1 MSNSNHEFPKPLEI
15 PNSSSKS
22 EQSLNFFR
30 NQIEQHHR
38 RFQASIPLIAS
49 ENLVSR
55 AAMDMF
61 TTDLHNRYAEGL
73 PGSRYYEGNEDYDP
87 IELHTEELA
96 KRLFNAPFADVRPIS
111 GTAANISALFSLA
124 SPGDKFM
131 APELAA
137 GAHISTQK
145 FGAAGLRGLTTIT
158 YPSIHETMSIDTDL
172 AVKAIH
178 TEKPRICYVG
188 QSVYLFPNDLKPIVE
203 AANEVGAN
211 TMYDGAHVLG
221 LIAGKQFQDPLGD
234 GMNLIT
240 ASTHKTFPGPQHGV
254 ILANKDVELPNGKS
268 LHKTIRNKV
277 FPGVHSN
284 HHLHKVAAF
293 GVSLAEALEFQE
305 DYAKNIISNAQNLA
319 ESLWNRGMKVFAS
332 DLGFTQS
339 HTVLVDVSERG
350 GGADVSKRC
359 EAQGLIMNKNMLPGD
374 TSAVNPSGIRLGTP
388 EMTRLGMGK
397 DAMDEVAELIHLAS
411 ISGHESEVRERSK
424 SLKNQYTEMKYC
436 WKTEENAYTL
446 PNWSEITNFN

>member
-1 MSNSNHEFPKPLEI
+1 MNGEFPPPKKIPDSNSNSRE
-15 PNSSSKS
+15 
-22 EQSLNFFR
+22 SLNFFR
-30 NQIEQHHR
+30 DQVEQHHS
-38 RFQASIPLIAS
+38 RFEASIPLIAS

-87 IELHTEELA
+87 IESHTEDLA
-96 KRLFNAPFADVRPIS
+96 KKLFNAPFADVRPIS
-111 GTAANISALFSLA
+111 GTAANISVLFSLA

-172 AVKAIH
+172 AVKAILE
-178 TEKPRICYVG
+178 EKPRICYVG

-203 AANEVGAN
+203 AAKEVGAN

-240 ASTHKTFPGPQHGV
+240 ASTHKTLPGPQHGV
-254 ILANKDVELPNGKS
+254 ILGNEDVTLPNGKS

-293 GVSLAEALEFQE
+293 GVSLAEAIEFQE
-305 DYAKNIISNAQNLA
+305 DYAKDIISNAKALA
-319 ESLWNRGMKVFAS
+319 EGLWNRGMKVFAAEQ
-332 DLGFTQS
+332 GFTES
-339 HTVLVDVSERG
+339 HTVLFDVSERG
-350 GGADVSKRC
+350 GGADVSKRA
-359 EAQGLIMNKNMLPGD
+359 ESQGLIMNKNMLPGD
-374 TSAVNPSGIRLGTP
+374 TSAVKPSGIRLGTP

-411 ISGHESEVRERSK
+411 LGGNETEVRERAK
-424 SLKNQYTEMKYC
+424 TLKEQYCKIHYC
-436 WKTEENAYTL
+436 WEYEGKAY
-446 PNWSEITNFN
+446 PKPKWSNI

>member
-1 MSNSNHEFPKPLEI
+1 MSNTENEFPAPRKMPDSTSNGRE
-15 PNSSSKS
+15 
-22 EQSLNFFR
+22 SLNFFR
-30 NQIEQHHR
+30 EQVEQHHS
-38 RFQASIPLIAS
+38 RFERSIPLIAS

-87 IELHTEELA
+87 IESHTEDLA
-96 KRLFNAPFADVRPIS
+96 KKLFNAPFADVRPVS
-111 GTAANISALFSLA
+111 GTSANISALFTLS
-124 SPGDKFM
+124 SPGDTIM

-137 GAHISTQK
+137 GAHISTQR

-158 YPSIHETMSIDTDL
+158 YPSIPETMSIDTDL
-172 AVKAIH
+172 AVKAILE
-178 TEKPRICYVG
+178 EKPRICYVG

-203 AANEVGAN
+203 AAKEVGAN

-234 GMNLIT
+234 GMDLIT

-254 ILANKDVELPNGKS
+254 ILANHDVTLPNGKS
-268 LHKTIRNKV
+268 LHKTIRSRV

-305 DYAKNIISNAQNLA
+305 DYAKDMISNAKALA
-319 ESLWNRGMKVFAS
+319 EGLWNRGMKVFAS
-332 DLGFTQS
+332 EQGFTES
-339 HTVLVDVSERG
+339 HTVLVDVTERG
-350 GGADVSKRC
+350 GGADVSKRA
-359 EAQGLIMNKNMLPGD
+359 ESQGLVMNKNMLPGD
-374 TSAVNPSGIRLGTP
+374 TSAVNPSGIRLGVP
-388 EMTRLGMGK
+388 EMTRLGMSK
-397 DAMDEVAELIHLAS
+397 DEMDEVAELIHLAS
-411 ISGHESEVRERSK
+411 LGGKESDVRKRARV
-424 SLKNQYTEMKYC
+424 LKEEFCEIKYC
-436 WKTEENAYTL
+436 WSSKDKAYSI
-446 PNWSEITNFN
+446 PKWSELL

>member
-1 MSNSNHEFPKPLEI
+1 MNGEFPPPKKLPDSNSNSRE
-15 PNSSSKS
+15 
-22 EQSLNFFR
+22 SLNFFR
-30 NQIEQHHR
+30 EQVEQHHS
-38 RFQASIPLIAS
+38 RFEASIPLIAS

-87 IELHTEELA
+87 IESHTEELA
-96 KRLFNAPFADVRPIS
+96 KKLFNAPFADVRPIS

-172 AVKAIH
+172 AVKAILE
-178 TEKPRICYVG
+178 EKPRICYVG

-203 AANEVGAN
+203 AAEEVGAN

-240 ASTHKTFPGPQHGV
+240 ASTHKTLPGPQHGV
-254 ILANKDVELPNGKS
+254 ILGNDDVTLPNGKS

-293 GVSLAEALEFQE
+293 GVSLAEAIEFQE
-305 DYAKNIISNAQNLA
+305 DYAKDIISNAKALA
-319 ESLWNRGMKVFAS
+319 EGLWNRGMKVFAA
-332 DLGFTQS
+332 DQGFTES

-350 GGADVSKRC
+350 GGADVSKRA
-359 EAQGLIMNKNMLPGD
+359 ESQGLIMNKNMLPGD
-374 TSAVNPSGIRLGTP
+374 TSAVKPSGIRLGTP

-397 DAMDEVAELIHLAS
+397 DAMDEVADLIHLAS
-411 ISGHESEVRERSK
+411 LGGNESEVRERAK
-424 SLKNQYTEMKYC
+424 TLKEQYCKIHYC
-436 WKTEENAYTL
+436 WEYEGKAY
-446 PNWSEITNFN
+446 PKPKWSNL

>member
-1 MSNSNHEFPKPLEI
+1 MNGEFPPPKKIPDSNSNSRE
-15 PNSSSKS
+15 
-22 EQSLNFFR
+22 SLKFFR
-30 NQIEQHHR
+30 EQVEQHHS
-38 RFQASIPLIAS
+38 RFEASIPLIAS

-87 IELHTEELA
+87 IESHTEDLA
-96 KRLFNAPFADVRPIS
+96 KKLFNAPFADVRPIS

-172 AVKAIH
+172 AVKAILE
-178 TEKPRICYVG
+178 EKPRICYVG

-203 AANEVGAN
+203 AAKEVGAN

-254 ILANKDVELPNGKS
+254 IIGNEDVTLPNGKS

-305 DYAKNIISNAQNLA
+305 DYAKDIISNAKALA
-319 ESLWNRGMKVFAS
+319 EGLWNRGMKVFAAEQ
-332 DLGFTQS
+332 GFTES
-339 HTVLVDVSERG
+339 HTVLIDVSERG
-350 GGADVSKRC
+350 GGADVSKRA

-374 TSAVNPSGIRLGTP
+374 TSAVKPSGIRLGTP

-397 DAMDEVAELIHLAS
+397 DAMDEVADLIHLAS
-411 ISGHESEVRERSK
+411 LGGNENEVRERSK
-424 SLKNQYTEMKYC
+424 TLKEQYCKIHYC
-436 WKTEENAYTL
+436 WDYDEKAYSK
-446 PNWSEITNFN
+446 PKWSNL

>member
-1 MSNSNHEFPKPLEI
+1 MNGEFPPPKKLPNSNSNSRE
-15 PNSSSKS
+15 
-22 EQSLNFFR
+22 SLNFFR
-30 NQIEQHHR
+30 EQVEQHHS
-38 RFQASIPLIAS
+38 RFEASIPLIAS

-87 IELHTEELA
+87 IESHTEELA
-96 KRLFNAPFADVRPIS
+96 KKLFNAPFADVRPIS

-172 AVKAIH
+172 AVKAILE
-178 TEKPRICYVG
+178 EKPRICYVG

-203 AANEVGAN
+203 AAEEVGAN

-221 LIAGKQFQDPLGD
+221 LIAGKQFQDPLVD

-240 ASTHKTFPGPQHGV
+240 ASTHKTLPGPQHGV
-254 ILANKDVELPNGKS
+254 ILGNDDVTLPNGKS

-293 GVSLAEALEFQE
+293 GVSLAEAIEFQE
-305 DYAKNIISNAQNLA
+305 DYAKDIISNAKALA
-319 ESLWNRGMKVFAS
+319 EGLWNRGMKVFAA
-332 DLGFTQS
+332 DQGVTES

-350 GGADVSKRC
+350 GGADVSKRA
-359 EAQGLIMNKNMLPGD
+359 ESQGLIMNKNMLPGD
-374 TSAVNPSGIRLGTP
+374 TSAVKPSGIRLGTP

-397 DAMDEVAELIHLAS
+397 DAMDEVADLIHLAS
-411 ISGHESEVRERSK
+411 LGGNESEVRERAK
-424 SLKNQYTEMKYC
+424 TLKEQYCKIHYC
-436 WKTEENAYTL
+436 WEYEGKAY
-446 PNWSEITNFN
+446 PKPKWSNL

>member
-1 MSNSNHEFPKPLEI
+1 MNGEFPPPKKIPDSNSNSRE
-15 PNSSSKS
+15 
-22 EQSLNFFR
+22 SLKFFR
-30 NQIEQHHR
+30 EQVEQHHS
-38 RFQASIPLIAS
+38 RFEASIPLIAS

-87 IELHTEELA
+87 IESHTEDLA
-96 KRLFNAPFADVRPIS
+96 KKLFNAPFADVRPIS

-172 AVKAIH
+172 AVKAILE
-178 TEKPRICYVG
+178 EKPRICYVG

-203 AANEVGAN
+203 AAKEVGAN

-254 ILANKDVELPNGKS
+254 IIGNEDVTLPNGKS

-305 DYAKNIISNAQNLA
+305 DYAKDIISNAKALA
-319 ESLWNRGMKVFAS
+319 EGLWNRGMKVFAAEQ
-332 DLGFTQS
+332 GFTES

-350 GGADVSKRC
+350 GGADVSKRA

-374 TSAVNPSGIRLGTP
+374 TSAVKPSGIRLGTP

-397 DAMDEVAELIHLAS
+397 DAMDEVADLIHLAS
-411 ISGHESEVRERSK
+411 LGGNEKEVRERSK
-424 SLKNQYTEMKYC
+424 TLKEQYCKIHYC
-436 WKTEENAYTL
+436 WDYDEKAYSK
-446 PNWSEITNFN
+446 PKWSNL

>member
-1 MSNSNHEFPKPLEI
+1 MSNNNYEFPEPQKI
-15 PNSSSKS
+15 PSSTSNSKD
-22 EQSLNFFR
+22 SLDFFR
-30 NQIEQHHR
+30 KQVEQHHK
-38 RFQASIPLIAS
+38 RFEASIPLIAS
-49 ENLVSR
+49 ENLVSK

-61 TTDLHNRYAEGL
+61 STDLHNRYAEGL

-87 IELHTEELA
+87 IETHTEELA
-96 KRLFNAPFADVRPIS
+96 KRLFNAPFADVRPVS

-172 AVKAIH
+172 AVKAILD
-178 TEKPRICYVG
+178 EKPRICYVG

-203 AANEVGAN
+203 AAKEVGAN

-221 LIAGKQFQDPLGD
+221 LIAGKQFQDPLRD
-234 GMNLIT
+234 GMDLIT

-254 ILANKDVELPNGKS
+254 IIGNNDVVLPNGKS
-268 LHKTIRNKV
+268 LHKTIRSRV

-305 DYAKNIISNAQNLA
+305 EYAKNIIQNAKYLA
-319 ESLWNRGMKVFAS
+319 EGLWERGLKVFAS
-332 DLGFTQS
+332 DLGFTES
-339 HTVLVDVSERG
+339 HTVLVDVSDRG
-350 GGADVSKRC
+350 GGADVSKRA
-359 EAQGLIMNKNMLPGD
+359 ESQGLVMNKNMLPGD
-374 TSAVNPSGIRLGTP
+374 TSAIKPSGIRLGTP

-411 ISGHESEVRERSK
+411 ISGHEEEVRKRAFE
-424 SLKNQYTEMKYC
+424 LKKVYNKIMYC
-436 WKTEENAYTL
+436 WETNEEAYST
-446 PNWSEITNFN
+446 PTWSKI

>member
-1 MSNSNHEFPKPLEI
+1 MSSENNEFPEPLKI
-15 PNSSSKS
+15 PKSSSES
-22 EQSLNFFR
+22 RESLVFFR
-30 NQIEQHHR
+30 NQVEQHHK
-38 RFQASIPLIAS
+38 RFEGSIPLIAS

-87 IELHTEELA
+87 IEVHTEELA
-96 KRLFNAPFADVRPIS
+96 KKLFNAPFADVRPIS

-172 AVKAIH
+172 AVRAILE
-178 TEKPRICYVG
+178 EKPRVCYVG

-203 AANEVGAN
+203 AAKEVGAN

-221 LIAGKQFQDPLGD
+221 LIAGKQFQDPLSD
-234 GMNLIT
+234 GMDLIT

-254 ILANKDVELPNGKS
+254 ILGNHDVELPNGKS
-268 LHKTIRNKV
+268 LHKTIRSRV

-305 DYAKNIISNAQNLA
+305 EYAKNIISNAKYLA
-319 ESLWNRGMKVFAS
+319 EGLWERGMKVFAS
-332 DLGFTQS
+332 DLGFTES

-350 GGADVSKRC
+350 GGADVSKRA
-359 EAQGLIMNKNMLPGD
+359 EAQGLVMNKNMLPGD
-374 TSAVNPSGIRLGTP
+374 TSAVKPSGIRLGTP

-411 ISGHESEVRERSK
+411 ISGHETEVRNRARR
-424 SLKNQYTEMKYC
+424 LKEEYNEMKYC
-436 WKTEENAYTL
+436 WPSNHDAYAI
-446 PNWSEITNFN
+446 PKWSEL

>member
-1 MSNSNHEFPKPLEI
+1 MNNDFPPPIKMPSSDSNSR
-15 PNSSSKS
+15 NSLDFLRK
-22 EQSLNFFR
+22 QV
-30 NQIEQHHR
+30 EQHHS
-38 RFQASIPLIAS
+38 RFEASIPLIAS

-61 TTDLHNRYAEGL
+61 TSDLHNRYAEGL

-87 IELHTEELA
+87 IETHTENLA
-96 KRLFNAPFADVRPIS
+96 KKLFNAPFADVRPIS

-172 AVKAIH
+172 AVKSILQ
-178 TEKPRICYVG
+178 EKPRICYVG

-203 AANEVGAN
+203 AAKEVGAN

-234 GMNLIT
+234 GMDIIT

-254 ILANKDVELPNGKS
+254 ILGNNDVELPNGKS

-305 DYAKNIISNAQNLA
+305 DYAKDIISNAKALA
-319 ESLWNRGMKVFAS
+319 EGLWNRGMKVFAS
-332 DLGFTQS
+332 EQGFTES

-350 GGADVSKRC
+350 GGADVSKRA
-359 EAQGLIMNKNMLPGD
+359 ESQGLIMNKNMLPGD
-374 TSAVNPSGIRLGTP
+374 TSAVKPSGIRLGTP

-397 DAMDEVAELIHLAS
+397 DAMDEVADLIHIAS
-411 ISGHESEVRERSK
+411 LGGNENEVRERAK
-424 SLKNQYTEMKYC
+424 ALKQEYCKIHYC
-436 WKTEENAYTL
+436 WGDGENAYSK
-446 PNWSEITNFN
+446 PKWSEL

>member
-1 MSNSNHEFPKPLEI
+1 MNGEFPPPKKLPDSNSNSIE
-15 PNSSSKS
+15 
-22 EQSLNFFR
+22 SLNFFR
-30 NQIEQHHR
+30 EQVEQHHS
-38 RFQASIPLIAS
+38 RFEASIPLIAS

-87 IELHTEELA
+87 IESHTEELA
-96 KRLFNAPFADVRPIS
+96 KKLFNAPFADVRPIS

-172 AVKAIH
+172 AVKAILE
-178 TEKPRICYVG
+178 EKPRICYVG

-203 AANEVGAN
+203 AAEEVGAN

-240 ASTHKTFPGPQHGV
+240 ASTHKTLPGPQHGV
-254 ILANKDVELPNGKS
+254 ILGNDDVTLPNGKS

-293 GVSLAEALEFQE
+293 GVSLAEAIEFQE
-305 DYAKNIISNAQNLA
+305 DYAKDIISNAKALA
-319 ESLWNRGMKVFAS
+319 EGLWNRGMKVFAA
-332 DLGFTQS
+332 DQGFTES

-350 GGADVSKRC
+350 GGADVSKRA
-359 EAQGLIMNKNMLPGD
+359 ESQGLIMNKNMLPGD
-374 TSAVNPSGIRLGTP
+374 TSAVKPSGIRLGTP

-397 DAMDEVAELIHLAS
+397 DAMDEVADLIHLAS
-411 ISGHESEVRERSK
+411 LGGNESEVRERAK
-424 SLKNQYTEMKYC
+424 TLKEQYCKIHYC
-436 WKTEENAYTL
+436 WEYEGKAY
-446 PNWSEITNFN
+446 PKPKWSNL

>member
-1 MSNSNHEFPKPLEI
+1 MNGEFPPPKKIPDSNSNSRE
-15 PNSSSKS
+15 
-22 EQSLNFFR
+22 SLNFFR
-30 NQIEQHHR
+30 EQVEQHHS
-38 RFQASIPLIAS
+38 RFEESIPLIAS

-87 IELHTEELA
+87 IESHTEDLA
-96 KRLFNAPFADVRPIS
+96 KKLFNAPFADVRPIS

-172 AVKAIH
+172 AVKAILE
-178 TEKPRICYVG
+178 EKPRICYVG

-203 AANEVGAN
+203 AAKEVGAN

-221 LIAGKQFQDPLGD
+221 LIAGKQFQDPIGD

-254 ILANKDVELPNGKS
+254 IIGNEDVTLPNGKS

-305 DYAKNIISNAQNLA
+305 DYAKDIISNAKALA
-319 ESLWNRGMKVFAS
+319 EGLWNRGMKVFAAEQ
-332 DLGFTQS
+332 GFTES

-350 GGADVSKRC
+350 GGADVSKRA

-374 TSAVNPSGIRLGTP
+374 TSAVKPSGIRLGTP

-397 DAMDEVAELIHLAS
+397 DAMDEVADLIHLAS
-411 ISGHESEVRERSK
+411 LGGNEKEVRERSK
-424 SLKNQYTEMKYC
+424 TLKEQYCKIHYC
-436 WKTEENAYTL
+436 WDYDEKAYSK
-446 PNWSEITNFN
+446 PKWSNL

>member
-1 MSNSNHEFPKPLEI
+1 MNGEFPPPKKIPDSNSNSRE
-15 PNSSSKS
+15 
-22 EQSLNFFR
+22 SLKFFR
-30 NQIEQHHR
+30 EQVEQHHS
-38 RFQASIPLIAS
+38 RFEASIPLIAS

-87 IELHTEELA
+87 IESHTEDLA
-96 KRLFNAPFADVRPIS
+96 KKLFNAPFADVRPIS

-172 AVKAIH
+172 AVKAILE
-178 TEKPRICYVG
+178 EKPRICYVG

-203 AANEVGAN
+203 AAKEVGAN

-254 ILANKDVELPNGKS
+254 IIGNEDVTLPNGKS

-305 DYAKNIISNAQNLA
+305 DYAKDIISNAKALA
-319 ESLWNRGMKVFAS
+319 EGLWNRGMKVFAAEQ
-332 DLGFTQS
+332 GFTES

-350 GGADVSKRC
+350 GGADVSKRA

-374 TSAVNPSGIRLGTP
+374 TSAVKPSGIRLGTP

-397 DAMDEVAELIHLAS
+397 DAMDEVADLIHLAS
-411 ISGHESEVRERSK
+411 LGGNEKEVRERSK
-424 SLKNQYTEMKYC
+424 TLKEQYCKIHYC
-436 WKTEENAYTL
+436 WDYDEKAYSK
-446 PNWSEITNFN
+446 PKWSIL

>member
-1 MSNSNHEFPKPLEI
+1 MSDTNNEFPAPRKI
-15 PNSSSKS
+15 PDSKS
-22 EQSLNFFR
+22 NGRESLGFFR
-30 NQIEQHHR
+30 EQIEQHHS
-38 RFQASIPLIAS
+38 RFEASIPLIAS
-49 ENLVSR
+49 ENLVSK

-87 IELHTEELA
+87 IEVHTEELA
-96 KRLFNAPFADVRPIS
+96 KKLFNSEFADVRPIS

-137 GAHISTQK
+137 GAHISTQR

-172 AVKAIH
+172 AVKAILD
-178 TEKPRICYVG
+178 EKPRICYVG

-203 AANEVGAN
+203 AAKEVGAS

-221 LIAGKQFQDPLGD
+221 LIAGKQFQDPLRD
-234 GMNLIT
+234 GMDLIT

-254 ILANKDVELPNGKS
+254 IIGNHDVELPNGKS
-268 LHKTIRNKV
+268 LHKTIRSRV

-305 DYAKNIISNAQNLA
+305 DYAKDIISNAKKLA
-319 ESLWNRGMKVFAS
+319 EGLWNRGMKVFAAEH
-332 DLGFTQS
+332 GFTES
-339 HTVLVDVSERG
+339 HTVLVDVTERG
-350 GGADVSKRC
+350 GGADVSKRA
-359 EAQGLIMNKNMLPGD
+359 EAQGLVMNKNMLPGD
-374 TSAVNPSGIRLGTP
+374 TSAVKPSGIRLGTP
-388 EMTRLGMGK
+388 EMTRLGMGA
-397 DAMDEVAELIHLAS
+397 DEMDEVAELIHLAS
-411 ISGHESEVRERSK
+411 LGGKESEVRDRARI
-424 SLKNQYTEMKYC
+424 LKENFCKIKYC
-436 WKTEENAYTL
+436 WESKDNAYAQ
-446 PNWSEITNFN
+446 PKWSDI

>member
-1 MSNSNHEFPKPLEI
+1 MNGEFPPPKKIPDSNSNSRE
-15 PNSSSKS
+15 
-22 EQSLNFFR
+22 SLKFFR
-30 NQIEQHHR
+30 EQVEQHHS
-38 RFQASIPLIAS
+38 RFEASIPLIAS

-87 IELHTEELA
+87 IESHTEDLA
-96 KRLFNAPFADVRPIS
+96 KKLFNAPFADVRPIS

-172 AVKAIH
+172 AVKAILE
-178 TEKPRICYVG
+178 EKPRICYVG

-203 AANEVGAN
+203 AAKEVGAN

-254 ILANKDVELPNGKS
+254 IIGNDDVTLPNGKS

-305 DYAKNIISNAQNLA
+305 DYAKDIISNAKALA
-319 ESLWNRGMKVFAS
+319 EGLWNRGMKVFAAEQ
-332 DLGFTQS
+332 GFTES
-339 HTVLVDVSERG
+339 HTVLIDVSERG
-350 GGADVSKRC
+350 GGADVSKRA

-374 TSAVNPSGIRLGTP
+374 TSAVKPSGIRLGTP

-397 DAMDEVAELIHLAS
+397 DAMDEVADLIHLAS
-411 ISGHESEVRERSK
+411 LGGNENEVRERSK
-424 SLKNQYTEMKYC
+424 TLKEQYCKIHYC
-436 WKTEENAYTL
+436 WDYDEKAYSK
-446 PNWSEITNFN
+446 PKWSNL

>member
-1 MSNSNHEFPKPLEI
+1 MPSSDSNSRE
-15 PNSSSKS
+15 
-22 EQSLNFFR
+22 SLDFLR
-30 NQIEQHHR
+30 KQVEQHHS
-38 RFQASIPLIAS
+38 RFEASIPLIAS

-87 IELHTEELA
+87 IETHTENLA
-96 KRLFNAPFADVRPIS
+96 KKLFNAPFADVRPIS

-158 YPSIHETMSIDTDL
+158 YPSIHENMSIDTDL
-172 AVKAIH
+172 AVKSILQ
-178 TEKPRICYVG
+178 EKPRICYVG

-203 AANEVGAN
+203 AAKEVGAN

-234 GMNLIT
+234 GMDLIT

-254 ILANKDVELPNGKS
+254 ILGNNDVELPNGKS

-305 DYAKNIISNAQNLA
+305 DYAKDIISNAKALA
-319 ESLWNRGMKVFAS
+319 EGLWNRGMKVFAS
-332 DLGFTQS
+332 EQGFTES

-350 GGADVSKRC
+350 GGADVSKRA
-359 EAQGLIMNKNMLPGD
+359 ESQGLIMNKNMLPGD
-374 TSAVNPSGIRLGTP
+374 TSAVKPSGIRLGTP

-397 DAMDEVAELIHLAS
+397 DAMDEVADLIHIAS
-411 ISGHESEVRERSK
+411 LGGNEKEVRERAK
-424 SLKNQYTEMKYC
+424 ALKQEYCKIHYC
-436 WKTEENAYTL
+436 WDDGKNAYSK
-446 PNWSEITNFN
+446 PKWSEL

>member
-1 MSNSNHEFPKPLEI
+1 MSSENNEFPEPLKI
-15 PNSSSKS
+15 PKSSSES
-22 EQSLNFFR
+22 RESLVFFR
-30 NQIEQHHR
+30 NQVEQHHK
-38 RFQASIPLIAS
+38 RFEGSIPLIAS

-87 IELHTEELA
+87 IEVHTEELA
-96 KRLFNAPFADVRPIS
+96 KKLFNAPFADVRPIS

-172 AVKAIH
+172 AVKAILE
-178 TEKPRICYVG
+178 EKPRVCYVG

-203 AANEVGAN
+203 AAKEVGAN

-221 LIAGKQFQDPLGD
+221 LIAGKQFQDPLSD
-234 GMNLIT
+234 GMDLIT

-254 ILANKDVELPNGKS
+254 ILGNHDVELPNGKS
-268 LHKTIRNKV
+268 LHKTIRSRV

-305 DYAKNIISNAQNLA
+305 EYAKNIISNAKYLA
-319 ESLWNRGMKVFAS
+319 EGLWERGMKVFAS
-332 DLGFTQS
+332 DLGFTES

-350 GGADVSKRC
+350 GGADVSKRA
-359 EAQGLIMNKNMLPGD
+359 EAQGLVMNKNMLPGD
-374 TSAVNPSGIRLGTP
+374 TSAVKPSGIRLGTP

-411 ISGHESEVRERSK
+411 ISGHETEVRNRARR
-424 SLKNQYTEMKYC
+424 LKEEYNEMKYC
-436 WKTEENAYTL
+436 WPSNHDAYAI
-446 PNWSEITNFN
+446 PKWSEL